1 MGRAIPGN
9 GVVVLVV
16 EDEALTRLNAVAI
29 VEDAGFEAV
38 AASDADEAV
47 RVLESRDDIQA
58 VFTDVQMPG
67 SMDGLGL
74 AHVVRDRWP
83 PVALIVTSGKTEIVP
98 SDIPAGG
105 RFLRKPYA
113 PSQIQAVLRQ
123 LLEVPTGAPPP
134 DRD

>member
-1 MGRAIPGN
+1 MGQAIPGN

-29 VEDAGFEAV
+29 VKDAGFEAI
-38 AASDADEAV
+38 AASDVDEAV

-74 AHVVRDRWP
+74 ARVVRDRWP
-83 PVALIVTSGKTEIVP
+83 PVALIVTSAKTEIAP
-98 SDIPAGG
+98 SDLPAGG
-105 RFLRKPYA
+105 RFLRKM
-113 PSQIQAVLRQ
+113 SC
-123 LLEVPTGAPPP
+123 GSC
-134 DRD
+134 

>member
-16 EDEALTRLNAVAI
+16 EDEALTRLNAMAI
-29 VEDAGFEAV
+29 VEDARFEAI

-47 RVLESRDDIQA
+47 RVLESRDDVQA

-74 AHVVRDRWP
+74 AHV
-83 PVALIVTSGKTEIVP
+83 SGT
-98 SDIPAGG
+98 AG
-105 RFLRKPYA
+105 RR
-113 PSQIQAVLRQ
+113 
-123 LLEVPTGAPPP
+123 
-134 DRD
+134 